1 MSRQAVKG
9 SIERSCSP
17 CIDQGAPS
25 KNDRPSIA
33 TACEHSDVER
43 KTRSAG
49 RNTSTICIEA
59 CLNRHMARTPLKV
72 GVATRRDGPLL
83 SHHPAAG
90 ACRAKSS
97 PGRSHEHPCGQGFG
111 PHGLTQFDDLS
122 GAGVLRHIGADGPAG
137 DVNTCR
143 GVSIGAPQIH
153 ARKLR
158 STLRGNIIQCPSGA
172 RHFLTGVER
181 PPLFE
186 VRFGK
191 MAE

>member
-83 SHHPAAG
+83 SITRQQVLAVKINQPVNG
-90 ACRAKSS
+90 S
-97 PGRSHEHPCGQGFG
+97 GRKKPRGT
-111 PHGLTQFDDLS
+111 PPLHGIEPTE
-122 GAGVLRHIGADGPAG
+122 P
-137 DVNTCR
+137 
-143 GVSIGAPQIH
+143 
-153 ARKLR
+153 
-158 STLRGNIIQCPSGA
+158 
-172 RHFLTGVER
+172 HFLLVVVEC
-181 PPLFE
+181 
-186 VRFGK
+186 VG
-191 MAE
+191 